1 MFIPPP
7 AHPNTPV
14 KSLSVQTVYTG
25 CPITRNDLN
34 ICRWWINVG
43 NFCPGSNSNYF
54 NKVFLVFNCFIINQ
68 FTNQSV
74 RYFLFMQWNLLA
86 PHLHCTV
93 SFGQTER
100 QRWTCK
106 TISLI
111 TVGGIFIEDHIRA
124 RKSLLTERQIFHENT
139 SIPHRFY
146 CNTL

>member
-43 NFCPGSNSNYF
+43 NFCSGSNSNYF

-86 PHLHCTV
+86 PHLHCEFWANRAPKV
-93 SFGQTER
+93 DMQNNLFNNCWR
-100 QRWTCK
+100 YFHRRPHPIK
-106 TISLI
+106 
-111 TVGGIFIEDHIRA
+111 A